1 MTVFNFQLKNAYLCK
16 SLNLVINH
24 PIIILIIMKIKLLP
38 LFAIVALVATACD
51 NTPKPEQPQEPVQ
64 QTTNLSD
71 KYAEYT
77 LTTSIDHLSEG
88 ELEMLGLLFEAADIM
103 DNLFWQENYG
113 DKEELMNRIG
123 DNADIKKLATIAYGP
138 WDGLDGN
145 KPFVEGIGEKPAGAQ
160 FYPADM
166 TEEEWNALDD
176 PNKTSQYTMIVRDD
190 DGNLKCVWYHD
201 YFEQQIKK
209 AASLLDDASEL
220 AGDEEFAEYLRLRA
234 KALRTDDYLES
245 DMQWMDVRNN
255 NIDMVIGP
263 IENYT
268 DARYGIKAS
277 HEAFILVK
285 DQEWTK
291 QLARYAA
298 FVPEL
303 QKQLPVPAEYKKEV
317 PGSDVDLAAYDV
329 VYYAGDCNANS
340 KTIAINLPNDERVQL
355 QRGTR
360 KLQLKNAMQAK
371 FDKILEPI
379 SKELMTPESMEHIKF
394 DAFFA
399 NVMFHETAHGMGIKN
414 TITGK
419 GTVREALGNQY
430 NALEEAKADVLGLY
444 LVTKLAE
451 MGEYT
456 NTTMEDNYTTF
467 MAGIFRSVRFGAASA
482 HGKANMLTFNY
493 FQNEG
498 AFVRNEEGK
507 YAIDFEK
514 MKVAVEKLAG
524 DILKHQG
531 DGDYEATKTWMGEM
545 TVIQPTLQ
553 ADLDKVNAAGIPTDI
568 YFNMGPQ
575 VLLK

>member
-1 MTVFNFQLKNAYLCK
+1 
-16 SLNLVINH
+16 
-24 PIIILIIMKIKLLP
+24 MKIKHLA
-38 LFAIVALVATACD
+38 FVAIVALVATACG
-51 NTPKPEQPQEPVQ
+51 NKTTEQPKEDPVQ
-64 QTTNLSD
+64 QTNLSD

-77 LTTSIDHLSEG
+77 LTTDISHLSDNER
-88 ELEMLGLLFEAADIM
+88 EMLRLLFEAADIM
-103 DNLFWQENYG
+103 DGLFWQENYG
-113 DKEELMNRIG
+113 DNAELIARIG
-123 DNADIKKLATIAYGP
+123 DNPDLIKMATIAYGP

-166 TEEEWNALDD
+166 TEEEWEAFDD
-176 PNKTSQYTMIVRDD
+176 PNKTSQYTMIVRDEN
-190 DGNLKCVWYHD
+190 GALKCVWYHD
-201 YFEQQIKK
+201 YFAEQIKK

-220 AGDEEFAEYLRLRA
+220 AGDEEFAEYLKLRA
-234 KALRTDDYLES
+234 KALRTDDYFES

-291 QLARYAA
+291 QLARYAQ

-303 QKQLPVPAEYKKEV
+303 QKQLPVPEEYKKEV

-371 FDKILEPI
+371 FEKILEPI
-379 SKELMTPESMEHIKF
+379 SEVLMTPESMEHIKF

-498 AFVRNEEGK
+498 AFVRNEDGR

-531 DGDYEATKTWMGEM
+531 DGDYEATKAWMGEM
-545 TVIQPTLQ
+545 SVIKPELQ
-553 ADLDKVNAAGIPTDI
+553 ADLDRVNEAGIPVDI
-568 YFNMGPQ
+568 YYNMGPD

>member
-1 MTVFNFQLKNAYLCK
+1 
-16 SLNLVINH
+16 
-24 PIIILIIMKIKLLP
+24 MKIKHL
-38 LFAIVALVATACD
+38 AIIAVVALVATACG
-51 NTPKPEQPQEPVQ
+51 NKKVEQPQEPVQ
-64 QTTNLSD
+64 EQTTNLSD

-77 LTTSIDHLSEG
+77 LTTDISHLSDNER
-88 ELEMLGLLFEAADIM
+88 EMLRLLFEAADIM
-103 DNLFWQENYG
+103 DGLFWKENYG
-113 DKEELMNRIG
+113 DKEELMARIG
-123 DNADIKKLATIAYGP
+123 DNADLRKLATIAYGP

-145 KPFVEGIGEKPAGAQ
+145 KPFVEGIGLKPAGAQ

-166 TEEEWNALDD
+166 TEEEWNAFDD
-176 PNKTSQYTMIVRDD
+176 PNKTSQYTMIVRDEN
-190 DGNLKCVWYHD
+190 GALKCVWYHD
-201 YFEQQIKK
+201 YFAEQIKK

-255 NIDMVIGP
+255 NVDLVIGP

-277 HEAFILVK
+277 HEAFILIK

-303 QKQLPVPAEYKKEV
+303 QKQLPVPEEYKKEV

-371 FDKILEPI
+371 FDKILAPI
-379 SKELMTPESMEHIKF
+379 SEVLMTPESMEHIKF

-498 AFVRNEEGK
+498 AFVRTEDGR
-507 YAIDFEK
+507 YAIDFDK

-531 DGDYEATKTWMGEM
+531 DGDYEATKAWMGEM
-545 TVIQPTLQ
+545 SVIKPELQ
-553 ADLDKVNAAGIPTDI
+553 ADLDRVNEAGIPVDI
-568 YFNMGPQ
+568 YYNMGPD

>member
-1 MTVFNFQLKNAYLCK
+1 
-16 SLNLVINH
+16 
-24 PIIILIIMKIKLLP
+24 MKIKYL
-38 LFAIVALVATACD
+38 AIIAVVALVATSCD
-51 NTPKPEQPQEPVQ
+51 NKKPEPVQEPVQ
-64 QTTNLSD
+64 EQTHLSD

-77 LTTSIDHLSEG
+77 LTTDISHLSEN
-88 ELEMLGLLFEAADIM
+88 EKQMLPLLFEAADIM
-103 DNLFWQENYG
+103 DGLFWMENYG
-113 DKEELMNRIG
+113 DKDELMAKIG
-123 DNADIKKLATIAYGP
+123 DNADIKKLASIAYGP

-145 KPFVEGIGEKPAGAQ
+145 KPFVEGIGPKPAGAQ

-166 TEEEWNALDD
+166 TEEEWNAFAD
-176 PNKTSQYTMIVRDD
+176 PNKDSQYTMIVRDEN
-190 DGNLKCVWYHD
+190 GALKSIWYHE
-201 YFEQQIKK
+201 YFAEQIEK
-209 AASLLDDASEL
+209 AASLLDRASEL
-220 AGDEEFAEYLRLRA
+220 AGDKEFATYLKLRA

-277 HEAFILVK
+277 HEAFILIK

-298 FVPEL
+298 FVPKL
-303 QKQLPVPAEYKKEV
+303 QKQLPVPAKYKKEV
-317 PGSDVDLAAYDV
+317 PGSDVDLAAYDA

-371 FDKILEPI
+371 FEKILNPI
-379 SKELMTPESMEHIKF
+379 SEVLMTPESMEHIKF

-419 GTVREALGNQY
+419 GTVRSALGNQY
-430 NALEEAKADVLGLY
+430 NAIEEAKADVLGLY

-467 MAGIFRSVRFGAASA
+467 LAGIFHSVRFGAASA
-482 HGKANMLTFNY
+482 HGKANMLEFNY

-498 AFVRNEEGK
+498 AFTRNENGL
-507 YAIDFEK
+507 YAIDFDK

-524 DILKHQG
+524 DILMHQG
-531 DGDYEATKTWMGEM
+531 DGDYEATKAWMSEM
-545 TVIQPTLQ
+545 TVIKPELQ
-553 ADLDKVNAAGIPTDI
+553 ADLDRVNEAGIPVDI
-568 YFNMGPQ
+568 YYNMGPQ

>member
-1 MTVFNFQLKNAYLCK
+1 
-16 SLNLVINH
+16 
-24 PIIILIIMKIKLLP
+24 MKIKHLA
-38 LFAIVALVATACD
+38 FVAIVALVATACG
-51 NTPKPEQPQEPVQ
+51 NKTTEQPKEEPVQ
-64 QTTNLSD
+64 QTNLSD

-77 LTTSIDHLSEG
+77 LTTDISHLSDNER
-88 ELEMLGLLFEAADIM
+88 EMLQLLFEAADIM
-103 DNLFWQENYG
+103 DGLFWQENYG
-113 DKEELMNRIG
+113 DNAELMARIG
-123 DNADIKKLATIAYGP
+123 DNPDLIKLATIAYGP

-145 KPFVEGIGEKPAGAQ
+145 KSFVEGIGPKPAGAQ
-160 FYPADM
+160 FYPVDM
-166 TEEEWNALDD
+166 TDEEWNAFDD
-176 PNKTSQYTMIVRDD
+176 PNKTSQYTMIVRDEN
-190 DGNLKCVWYHD
+190 GALKCVWYHD
-201 YFEQQIKK
+201 YFAEQIKR

-220 AGDEEFAEYLRLRA
+220 AGDEEFSEYLKLRA
-234 KALRTDDYLES
+234 KALRTDEYFES

-268 DARYGIKAS
+268 DARFGIKAA
-277 HEAFILVK
+277 HEAFILIK

-291 QLARYAA
+291 QLARYAQ

-303 QKQLPVPAEYKKEV
+303 QKQLPVPEEYKKEV

-371 FDKILEPI
+371 FEKILDPI
-379 SKELMTPESMEHIKF
+379 AKELMTPESMEHIKF
-394 DAFFA
+394 DVFFA
-399 NVMFHETAHGMGIKN
+399 NVMFHETAHGMGIKE

-419 GTVREALGNQY
+419 GSVRKALGNQY
-430 NALEEAKADVLGLY
+430 SAIEEAKADVLGLY

-498 AFVRNEEGK
+498 AFTRNENGL

-524 DILKHQG
+524 DILKCQG
-531 DGDYEATKTWMGEM
+531 NGDYEAAKAWMGEM
-545 TVIQPTLQ
+545 SVIHPELQ
-553 ADLDKVNAAGIPTDI
+553 ADLDRVNEAGIPVDI
-568 YFNMGPQ
+568 YFNMGPD

>member
-1 MTVFNFQLKNAYLCK
+1 MIIAAALLASACHNA
-16 SLNLVINH
+16 
-24 PIIILIIMKIKLLP
+24 
-38 LFAIVALVATACD
+38 
-51 NTPKPEQPQEPVQ
+51 PKPQPEAKTQPK
-64 QTTNLSD
+64 LID

-77 LTTSIDHLSEG
+77 LTTDISHLSES
-88 ELEMLGLLFEAADIM
+88 EREMLPLLFEAADIM
-103 DNLFWQENYG
+103 EDLFWHENYG
-113 DKEELMNRIG
+113 DKAELMAKISDPDVQRFACI
-123 DNADIKKLATIAYGP
+123 TYGP

-145 KPFVEGIGEKPAGAQ
+145 KPFVEGFGEKPAGAQ
-160 FYPADM
+160 FYPQDM
-166 TEEEWNALDD
+166 TEEEWEAFDD
-176 PNKTSQYTMIVRDD
+176 PDKNSQYTMIVRDE

-201 YFEQQIKK
+201 YFEAQIKK

-234 KALRTDDYLES
+234 KALRTDDYYES
-245 DMQWMDVRNN
+245 DMYWMKVRNN

-277 HEAFILVK
+277 HEAFILIK

-291 QLARYAA
+291 QLARYAQ

-303 QKQLPVPAEYKKEV
+303 QKQLPVPEEYKKEV
-317 PGSDVDLAAYDV
+317 PGSDVDLAAYDA

-371 FDKILEPI
+371 FDKILVPI
-379 SKELMTPESMEHIKF
+379 AKELMTPESMEHIKF

-414 TITGK
+414 TINGK
-419 GTVREALGNQY
+419 GTVHAALGNQY
-430 NALEEAKADVLGLY
+430 NAIEEAKADVLGLF

-451 MGEYT
+451 MGVYT
-456 NTTMEDNYTTF
+456 TTEMIDNYTTF

-493 FQNEG
+493 FQDFG
-498 AFVRNEEGK
+498 AFTRTEDGL
-507 YAIDFEK
+507 YAIDFDV
-514 MKVAVEKLAG
+514 MKEAVEKLAG
-524 DILKHQG
+524 DILISQG
-531 DGDYEATKTWMGEM
+531 NSDYDQVKNWLGTMS
-545 TVIQPTLQ
+545 VIRPELQ
-553 ADLDKVNAAGIPTDI
+553 ADLNRINEAGIPVDI
-568 YFNMGPQ
+568 YYNMGPE
-575 VLLK
+575 VLLGK

>member
-1 MTVFNFQLKNAYLCK
+1 
-16 SLNLVINH
+16 
-24 PIIILIIMKIKLLP
+24 MKIKYL
-38 LFAIVALVATACD
+38 AIVAVVALIAAAC
-51 NTPKPEQPQEPVQ
+51 NNKKPEPVQEPVQ
-64 QTTNLSD
+64 EETTHLSD

-77 LTTSIDHLSEG
+77 LTTDISHLSEN
-88 ELEMLGLLFEAADIM
+88 EREMLPLLFEAADIM
-103 DNLFWQENYG
+103 DGLFWMENYG
-113 DKEELMNRIG
+113 NKDELMAMIG
-123 DNADIKKLATIAYGP
+123 DNADIKKLASIAYGP

-145 KPFVEGIGEKPAGAQ
+145 KPFVEGIGPKPAGAQ

-166 TEEEWNALDD
+166 TEEEWNAFDD
-176 PNKTSQYTMIVRDD
+176 LNKNSQYTVIVRDEN
-190 DGNLKCVWYHD
+190 GALKCVWYHD

-277 HEAFILVK
+277 HEAFILIK

-298 FVPEL
+298 FVPQL
-303 QKQLPVPAEYKKEV
+303 QKQLPVPAKYKKEV

-379 SKELMTPESMEHIKF
+379 AKELMTPESMEHIKF

-399 NVMFHETAHGMGIKN
+399 NVTFHETAHGMGIKN

-419 GTVREALGNQY
+419 GTVRAALSNQY
-430 NALEEAKADVLGLY
+430 NAIEEAKADVLGLY

-498 AFVRNEEGK
+498 AFVRNEDGR

-524 DILKHQG
+524 DILQHQG
-531 DGDYEATKTWMGEM
+531 DGDYEATKAWMSEM
-545 TVIQPTLQ
+545 TVIKPELQ
-553 ADLDKVNAAGIPTDI
+553 ADLDRVNAAGIPTDI
-568 YFNMGPQ
+568 YFNMGPD

>member
-1 MTVFNFQLKNAYLCK
+1 
-16 SLNLVINH
+16 
-24 PIIILIIMKIKLLP
+24 MKIKHL
-38 LFAIVALVATACD
+38 AIIAVVALVATACG
-51 NTPKPEQPQEPVQ
+51 NKKVEQPQEPVQ
-64 QTTNLSD
+64 EQTTNLSD

-77 LTTSIDHLSEG
+77 LTTDISHLSDNER
-88 ELEMLGLLFEAADIM
+88 EMLRLLFEAADIM
-103 DNLFWQENYG
+103 DGLFWKENYG
-113 DKEELMNRIG
+113 DKEELMARIG
-123 DNADIKKLATIAYGP
+123 DNADLCKLATIAYGP

-145 KPFVEGIGEKPAGAQ
+145 KPFVEGIGPKPAGAQ

-166 TEEEWNALDD
+166 TEEEWNAFDD
-176 PNKTSQYTMIVRDD
+176 PNKTSQYTMIVRDEN
-190 DGNLKCVWYHD
+190 GALKCVWYHD
-201 YFEQQIKK
+201 YFAEQIKK

-255 NIDMVIGP
+255 NVDLVIGP

-277 HEAFILVK
+277 HEAFILIK

-303 QKQLPVPAEYKKEV
+303 QKQLPVPEEYKKEV

-371 FDKILEPI
+371 FDKILAPI
-379 SKELMTPESMEHIKF
+379 SEVLMTPESMEHIKF

-498 AFVRNEEGK
+498 AFVRTEDGR
-507 YAIDFEK
+507 YAIDFDK

-531 DGDYEATKTWMGEM
+531 DGDYEVTKAWMGEM
-545 TVIQPTLQ
+545 SVIKPELQ
-553 ADLDKVNAAGIPTDI
+553 ADLDRVNEAGIPVDI
-568 YFNMGPQ
+568 YYNMGPD

>member
-1 MTVFNFQLKNAYLCK
+1 
-16 SLNLVINH
+16 
-24 PIIILIIMKIKLLP
+24 MKIKY
-38 LFAIVALVATACD
+38 FALVAMVAVAFTACD
-51 NTPKPEQPQEPVQ
+51 NKKPEPVQEPVQ
-64 QTTNLSD
+64 EQTHLSD

-77 LTTSIDHLSEG
+77 LTTKIDHLSDNEKQ
-88 ELEMLGLLFEAADIM
+88 MLPLLFEAADIM
-103 DNLFWQENYG
+103 DGLFWNENYG
-113 DKEELMNRIG
+113 DKDELMAKIG

-145 KPFVEGIGEKPAGAQ
+145 KPFVEGIGAKPAGAQ

-166 TEEEWNALDD
+166 TEEEWNAFDD
-176 PNKTSQYTMIVRDD
+176 PNKTSQYTMIVRDEN
-190 DGNLKCVWYHD
+190 GALKCVWYHD
-201 YFEQQIKK
+201 YFAEQIEK
-209 AASLLDDASEL
+209 AASLLDKASEL
-220 AGDEEFAEYLRLRA
+220 AGDKEFATYLKLRA
-234 KALRTDDYLES
+234 QALRTDDYLES

-277 HEAFILVK
+277 HEAFILIK

-291 QLARYAA
+291 QLARYAS
-298 FVPEL
+298 FVPKL
-303 QKQLPVPAEYKKEV
+303 QKQLPVPAQYKKEV

-371 FDKILEPI
+371 FDKILDPI
-379 SKELMTPESMEHIKF
+379 SKELMTSESLEHIKF

-498 AFVRNEEGK
+498 AFVRDEQGK

-524 DILKHQG
+524 DILQHQG
-531 DGDYEATKTWMGEM
+531 NGDYEATKAWMGEM
-545 TVIQPTLQ
+545 TVIKPELQ
-553 ADLDKVNAAGIPTDI
+553 ADLDRVNAAGIPTDI

>member
-1 MTVFNFQLKNAYLCK
+1 
-16 SLNLVINH
+16 
-24 PIIILIIMKIKLLP
+24 MKIKQLTYIAAMALL
-38 LFAIVALVATACD
+38 AVACT
-51 NTPKPEQPQEPVQ
+51 NKPKVVVEEQPQPK
-64 QTTNLSD
+64 LID

-77 LTTSIDHLSEG
+77 LTTDISHLSEN
-88 ELEMLGLLFEAADIM
+88 EKEMLPLLFEAADIM
-103 DNLFWQENYG
+103 EDLFWQENYG
-113 DKEELMNRIG
+113 DKAELMAKIT
-123 DNADIKKLATIAYGP
+123 DPDVQKFACITYGP

-145 KPFVEGIGEKPAGAQ
+145 KPFVEGFGEKPAGAQ
-160 FYPADM
+160 FYPVDM
-166 TEEEWNALDD
+166 TEEEWNAFDD
-176 PNKTSQYTMIVRDD
+176 PNKTSQYTMIVRDEN
-190 DGNLKCVWYHD
+190 GKLKCVWYHE

-234 KALRTDDYLES
+234 IALRTDDYLES
-245 DMQWMDVRNN
+245 DMRWMDVRNN

-277 HEAFILVK
+277 HEAFILIK

-303 QKQLPVPAEYKKEV
+303 QKQLPVPEEYKKEV
-317 PGSDVDLAAYDV
+317 PGSDVDLAAYDA

-360 KLQLKNAMQAK
+360 KLQLKNSMQAK
-371 FDKILEPI
+371 FDKILVPI
-379 SKELMTPESMEHIKF
+379 AQTLMTPESMEHIKF

-419 GTVREALGNQY
+419 GSVHSALGNLY
-430 NALEEAKADVLGLY
+430 NGIEEAKADVLGLY
-444 LVTKLAE
+444 LVTRLAE

-456 NTTMEDNYTTF
+456 TTDLVDNYTTF
-467 MAGIFRSVRFGAASA
+467 LAGIFRSVRFGAASA
-482 HGKANMLTFNY
+482 HGKANMIEFY
-493 FQNEG
+493 YMQEAG
-498 AFVRNEEGK
+498 AFTRNEQGQ

-524 DILKHQG
+524 DILINQG
-531 DGDYEATKTWMGEM
+531 NGDYEATKAWMEERM
-545 TVIQPTLQ
+545 TIKPELQ
-553 ADLDKVNAAGIPTDI
+553 ADLDRVNKAGIPTDI

>member
-1 MTVFNFQLKNAYLCK
+1 
-16 SLNLVINH
+16 
-24 PIIILIIMKIKLLP
+24 MKIKHLLIIAA
-38 LFAIVALVATACD
+38 LAIGATACD
-51 NTPKPEQPQEPVQ
+51 NTPKPEQPQEPAQ
-64 QTTNLSD
+64 PANNLSD

-77 LTTSIDHLSEG
+77 LTTDISHLSDNER
-88 ELEMLGLLFEAADIM
+88 EMLPLLFEAADIM
-103 DNLFWQENYG
+103 DQLFWMENYG
-113 DKEELMNRIG
+113 DKEALMNQIG
-123 DNADIKKLATIAYGP
+123 DNADLKKMASITYGA

-160 FYPADM
+160 FYPIDM
-166 TEEEWNALDD
+166 TEEEWEAFAD
-176 PNKTSQYTMIVRDD
+176 PNKNSQYTMIVRDEE
-190 DGNLKCVWYHD
+190 GNLKCVWYHD

-220 AGDEEFAEYLRLRA
+220 AGDEEFATYLALRA

-255 NIDMVIGP
+255 NVDLVIGP

-277 HEAFILVK
+277 HEAFILIK

-298 FVPEL
+298 YVPEL
-303 QKQLPVPAEYKKEV
+303 QKQLPVPDEYKKEV
-317 PGSDVDLAAYDV
+317 PGADLDLAAYDA

-355 QRGTR
+355 ERGTR
-360 KLQLKNAMQAK
+360 KLQLKNSMQAK
-371 FDKILEPI
+371 FDKILVPI
-379 SKELMTPESMEHIKF
+379 ANELMTPESMEHIKF

-419 GTVREALGNQY
+419 GTVREALANQY
-430 NALEEAKADVLGLY
+430 SAIEEAKADVLGLY

-451 MGEYT
+451 MGVYT

-498 AFVRNEEGK
+498 AFVRNDEGK

-524 DILKHQG
+524 DILQCQG
-531 DGDYEATKTWMGEM
+531 NGDYEAAKAWMAEM
-545 TVIQPTLQ
+545 SVIKPELQ
-553 ADLDKVNAAGIPTDI
+553 ADLDRVNEAGIPTDI

>member
-1 MTVFNFQLKNAYLCK
+1 MN
-16 SLNLVINH
+16 
-24 PIIILIIMKIKLLP
+24 IKH
-38 LFAIVALVATACD
+38 FAIVAAVALVTTACG
-51 NTPKPEQPQEPVQ
+51 NKKAEQPVQ
-64 QTTNLSD
+64 QETHQSD

-77 LTTSIDHLSEG
+77 LTTDISHLSDNEK
-88 ELEMLGLLFEAADIM
+88 EMLSLLFEAADIM
-103 DNLFWQENYG
+103 DGLFWRENYG
-113 DKEELMNRIG
+113 DKEQLMEMIG

-145 KPFVEGIGEKPAGAQ
+145 KPFVEGIGPKPAGAQ

-176 PNKTSQYTMIVRDD
+176 PNKNSQYTMIVRDE
-190 DGNLKCVWYHD
+190 DGALKCVWYHD
-201 YFEQQIKK
+201 YFEQEIKR

-234 KALRTDDYLES
+234 KALRTDDYFES

-277 HEAFILVK
+277 HEAFILIK

-291 QLARYAA
+291 QLACYAA
-298 FVPEL
+298 YVPEL
-303 QKQLPVPAEYKKEV
+303 QKQLPVPEEYKKEV
-317 PGSDVDLAAYDV
+317 PGSDVDLAAYDA

-360 KLQLKNAMQAK
+360 KLQLKNSMQAK
-371 FDKILEPI
+371 FDEILEPI
-379 SKELMTPESMEHIKF
+379 AQELMTPESMEHIKF

-419 GTVREALGNQY
+419 GTVHSALGNQY
-430 NALEEAKADVLGLY
+430 NAIEEAKADVLGLY

-451 MGEYT
+451 MGVYT
-456 NTTMEDNYTTF
+456 TTTMEDNYTTF

-482 HGKANMLTFNY
+482 HGKANMLTFNF
-493 FQNEG
+493 FQDYG
-498 AFVRNEEGK
+498 AFTRTEDGL
-507 YAIDFEK
+507 YAIDFEE
-514 MKVAVEKLAG
+514 MKKAVEMLAG
-524 DILKHQG
+524 EILMKQG
-531 DGDYEATKTWMGEM
+531 NGDYDEVKQWLDVMS
-545 TVIQPTLQ
+545 VIRPELQ
-553 ADLDKVNAAGIPTDI
+553 SDLDRVNAAGIPTDI

>member
-1 MTVFNFQLKNAYLCK
+1 
-16 SLNLVINH
+16 
-24 PIIILIIMKIKLLP
+24 MKIKYL
-38 LFAIVALVATACD
+38 AIVAAVALVAAACD
-51 NTPKPEQPQEPVQ
+51 NKKPEPVQ
-64 QTTNLSD
+64 QPVQEQTTHLSD

-77 LTTSIDHLSEG
+77 LTTDISHLSDNER
-88 ELEMLGLLFEAADIM
+88 EMLQLLFEAADIM
-103 DNLFWQENYG
+103 DGLFWNENYG
-113 DKEELMNRIG
+113 DKDELMARIG
-123 DNADIKKLATIAYGP
+123 DNADIRKLAAIAYGP

-145 KPFVEGIGEKPAGAQ
+145 KPFVEGVGPKPTGAQ
-160 FYPADM
+160 FYPSDM
-166 TEEEWNALDD
+166 TEEEWTAFDD
-176 PNKTSQYTMIVRDD
+176 PNKTSQYTMIVRDEN
-190 DGNLKCVWYHD
+190 GNLKCVWYHD

-234 KALRTDDYLES
+234 KALRTDEYFES

-255 NIDMVIGP
+255 NVDLVIGP

-291 QLARYAA
+291 QLARYAS
-298 FVPEL
+298 FVPAL

-371 FDKILEPI
+371 FDKILDPI
-379 SKELMTPESMEHIKF
+379 SKELMTPESLEHIKF

-419 GTVREALGNQY
+419 STVREALGNQY

-498 AFVRNEEGK
+498 AFVRDEQGK

-524 DILKHQG
+524 DILQHQG
-531 DGDYEATKTWMGEM
+531 NGDYEATKAWMGEM
-545 TVIQPTLQ
+545 TVIKPELQ
-553 ADLDKVNAAGIPTDI
+553 ADLDRVNEAGIPTDI

>member
-1 MTVFNFQLKNAYLCK
+1 M
-16 SLNLVINH
+16 
-24 PIIILIIMKIKLLP
+24 
-38 LFAIVALVATACD
+38 VAVGC
-51 NTPKPEQPQEPVQ
+51 NTNKPTEPVQ
-64 QTTNLSD
+64 EEKTPQLAD

-77 LTTSIDHLSEG
+77 LTTDISHLSDNEK
-88 ELEMLGLLFEAADIM
+88 EMLPLLFEAADIM
-103 DNLFWQENYG
+103 DGLFWLENYG
-113 DKEELMNRIG
+113 DKDALMAQLTPEQQRMAMI
-123 DNADIKKLATIAYGP
+123 TYGP

-145 KPFVEGIGEKPAGAQ
+145 KSFVESIGAKPAGAQ
-160 FYPADM
+160 FYPIDM
-166 TEEEWNALDD
+166 TEEEWNAFSD
-176 PNKTSQYTMIVRDD
+176 PDKNSQYTMIVRDEN
-190 DGNLKCVWYHD
+190 GALKCVWYHD

-209 AASLLDDASEL
+209 AASLLEDASEL
-220 AGDEEFAEYLRLRA
+220 AGDEEFGEYLKLRA

-255 NIDMVIGP
+255 NIDMVVGP

-277 HEAFILVK
+277 HEAFILIK

-291 QLARYAA
+291 QLARYAQ

-317 PGSDVDLAAYDV
+317 PGADVDLAAYDV

-340 KTIAINLPNDERVQL
+340 KTIAINLPNDPRVQL
-355 QRGTR
+355 ERGTR

-371 FDKILEPI
+371 FDKILLPI
-379 SKELMTPESMEHIKF
+379 SEMLMTPESMEHIKF
-394 DAFFA
+394 DAFFS

-419 GTVREALGNQY
+419 GGVKEALGNQY
-430 NALEEAKADVLGLY
+430 NAIEEAKADVLGLY

-456 NTTMEDNYTTF
+456 TTTMEDNYTTF

-498 AFVRNEEGK
+498 AFVRNEDGR

-524 DILKHQG
+524 DILQHQG
-531 DGDYEATKTWMGEM
+531 NGDYEATKAWMGEQC
-545 TVIQPTLQ
+545 VIRPELQ
-553 ADLDKVNAAGIPTDI
+553 ADLDRVNAAGIPVDI
-568 YFNMGPQ
+568 VYNMGPK
-575 VLLK
+575 VLLGE

>member
-1 MTVFNFQLKNAYLCK
+1 
-16 SLNLVINH
+16 
-24 PIIILIIMKIKLLP
+24 MKIKHLA
-38 LFAIVALVATACD
+38 FVAVVALVATACG
-51 NTPKPEQPQEPVQ
+51 NKTTEQPKEEPVQ
-64 QTTNLSD
+64 QTNLSD

-77 LTTSIDHLSEG
+77 LTTDISHLSDNER
-88 ELEMLGLLFEAADIM
+88 EMLRLLFEAADIM
-103 DNLFWQENYG
+103 DGLFWQENYG
-113 DKEELMNRIG
+113 DNAELIARIG
-123 DNADIKKLATIAYGP
+123 DNPDLIKMATIAYGP

-166 TEEEWNALDD
+166 TEEEWEAFND
-176 PNKTSQYTMIVRDD
+176 PNKTSQYTMIVRDEN
-190 DGNLKCVWYHD
+190 GALKCVWYHD
-201 YFEQQIKK
+201 YFAEQIKK

-220 AGDEEFAEYLRLRA
+220 AGDEEFAEYLKLRA
-234 KALRTDDYLES
+234 KALRTDDYFES

-291 QLARYAA
+291 QLARYAQ

-303 QKQLPVPAEYKKEV
+303 QKQLPVPEEYKKEV

-371 FDKILEPI
+371 FEKILEPI
-379 SKELMTPESMEHIKF
+379 SEVLMTPESMEHIKF

-498 AFVRNEEGK
+498 AFVRNEDGR

-531 DGDYEATKTWMGEM
+531 DGDYEATKAWMGEM
-545 TVIQPTLQ
+545 SVIKPELQ
-553 ADLDKVNAAGIPTDI
+553 ADLDRVNEAGIPVDI
-568 YFNMGPQ
+568 YYNMGPD

>member
-1 MTVFNFQLKNAYLCK
+1 
-16 SLNLVINH
+16 
-24 PIIILIIMKIKLLP
+24 MKIKYL
-38 LFAIVALVATACD
+38 AIIAVVALVATSCD
-51 NTPKPEQPQEPVQ
+51 NKKPEPVQEPVQ
-64 QTTNLSD
+64 EETTHLSD

-77 LTTSIDHLSEG
+77 LTTDISHLSDNEK
-88 ELEMLGLLFEAADIM
+88 EMLQLLFEAADIM
-103 DNLFWQENYG
+103 DGLFWRENYG
-113 DKEELMNRIG
+113 DKDELMAKIG
-123 DNADIKKLATIAYGP
+123 GNADIKKLATIAYGP

-145 KPFVEGIGEKPAGAQ
+145 KPFVEGIGPKPAGAQ
-160 FYPADM
+160 FYPVDM

-176 PNKTSQYTMIVRDD
+176 PNKTSQYTVIVRDEN
-190 DGNLKCVWYHD
+190 GALKCVWYHD
-201 YFEQQIKK
+201 YFAEQIKK

-255 NIDMVIGP
+255 NVDMVIGP

-277 HEAFILVK
+277 HEAFILIK

-298 FVPEL
+298 YVPEL
-303 QKQLPVPAEYKKEV
+303 QKQLPVPEKYKKEV
-317 PGSDVDLAAYDV
+317 PGSDVDLAAYDA

-360 KLQLKNAMQAK
+360 KLQLKNSMQAK

-379 SKELMTPESMEHIKF
+379 AKELMTPESMENIKF

-444 LVTKLAE
+444 LVTKLSE
-451 MGEYT
+451 MGVYT

-498 AFVRNEEGK
+498 AFVRNEEGR

-524 DILKHQG
+524 DILMHQG
-531 DGDYEATKTWMGEM
+531 NGDYEATKAWMGEM
-545 TVIQPTLQ
+545 SVIKPELQ
-553 ADLDKVNAAGIPTDI
+553 ADLDRVNAAGIPTDI

>member
-1 MTVFNFQLKNAYLCK
+1 
-16 SLNLVINH
+16 
-24 PIIILIIMKIKLLP
+24 MKIKYL
-38 LFAIVALVATACD
+38 AIIAVVALVATSCD
-51 NTPKPEQPQEPVQ
+51 NKKPEPVQEPVQ
-64 QTTNLSD
+64 EEETTHLSD

-77 LTTSIDHLSEG
+77 LTTDISHLSDNEK
-88 ELEMLGLLFEAADIM
+88 EMLSLLFEAADIM
-103 DNLFWQENYG
+103 DGLFWRENYG
-113 DKEELMNRIG
+113 DKDELMAKIG

-145 KPFVEGIGEKPAGAQ
+145 KPFVEGIGPKPAGAQ

-166 TEEEWNALDD
+166 TEEEWNAFDD
-176 PNKTSQYTMIVRDD
+176 PNKDSQYTMIVRDEN
-190 DGNLKCVWYHD
+190 GALKCVWYHD

-263 IENYT
+263 IEYYT

-277 HEAFILVK
+277 HEAFILIK

-298 FVPEL
+298 FVPQL
-303 QKQLPVPAEYKKEV
+303 QKQLPVPAQYKKEV

-329 VYYAGDCNANS
+329 VYYTGDCNANS

-379 SKELMTPESMEHIKF
+379 AKELMTPESMEHIKF

-419 GTVREALGNQY
+419 GTVRAALSNQY
-430 NALEEAKADVLGLY
+430 NAIEEAKADVLGLY

-498 AFVRNEEGK
+498 AFVRNEDGR

-531 DGDYEATKTWMGEM
+531 NGDYEATKAWMSEM
-545 TVIQPTLQ
+545 SVIKPELQ
-553 ADLDKVNAAGIPTDI
+553 ADLDRVNAAGIPTDI

>member
-1 MTVFNFQLKNAYLCK
+1 
-16 SLNLVINH
+16 
-24 PIIILIIMKIKLLP
+24 MKIKHLT
-38 LFAIVALVATACD
+38 FVAVLALIASACS
-51 NTPKPEQPQEPVQ
+51 NAPKQPVEQQPQPK
-64 QTTNLSD
+64 LID

-77 LTTSIDHLSEG
+77 LTSDISHLSEN
-88 ELEMLGLLFEAADIM
+88 EKEMLPLLFEAADIM
-103 DNLFWQENYG
+103 DQLFWMENYG
-113 DKEELMNRIG
+113 DKEELMAKISDPDVKRFACI
-123 DNADIKKLATIAYGP
+123 TYGP
-138 WDGLDGN
+138 WDGLNGN
-145 KPFVEGIGEKPAGAQ
+145 SSFVEGIGEKPAGAR
-160 FYPADM
+160 FYPEDM
-166 TEEEWNALDD
+166 TEEEWNAFDD
-176 PNKTSQYTMIVRDD
+176 PNKTSQYTMVVRDEN
-190 DGNLKCVWYHD
+190 GALKCVWYHD
-201 YFEQQIKK
+201 YFKTQIEK

-220 AGDEEFAEYLRLRA
+220 AGDEEFATYLALRA

-245 DMQWMDVRNN
+245 DMRWMDVRNN
-255 NIDMVIGP
+255 NVDMVIGP

-277 HEAFILVK
+277 HEAFILIK

-303 QKQLPVPAEYKKEV
+303 QKQLPVPDEYKKEV

-355 QRGTR
+355 ERGTR
-360 KLQLKNAMQAK
+360 KLQLKNAMAAK
-371 FDKILEPI
+371 FEKILMPL
-379 SKELMTPESMEHIKF
+379 SGVLMTPESMDHIKF

-419 GTVREALGNQY
+419 GSVHSALGNQY
-430 NALEEAKADVLGLY
+430 NAIEEAKADVLGLY

-456 NTTMEDNYTTF
+456 TTELVDNYTTF
-467 MAGIFRSVRFGAASA
+467 LAGIFRSVRFGAASA
-482 HGKANMLTFNY
+482 HGKANMLEFNY
-493 FQNEG
+493 MQREG
-498 AFVRNEEGK
+498 AFTRNENGQ

-524 DILKHQG
+524 DILMCQG
-531 DGDYEATKTWMGEM
+531 NGDYEAAKAWMGEM
-545 TVIQPTLQ
+545 SVIKPELQ
-553 ADLDKVNAAGIPTDI
+553 SDLDRVNNAHIPVDI
-568 YFNMGPQ
+568 YNNMGPQ
-575 VLLK
+575 VLMKN

>member
-1 MTVFNFQLKNAYLCK
+1 
-16 SLNLVINH
+16 
-24 PIIILIIMKIKLLP
+24 MKIKHLT
-38 LFAIVALVATACD
+38 FVAVLALIASACS
-51 NTPKPEQPQEPVQ
+51 NAPKQPVEQQPQPK
-64 QTTNLSD
+64 LID

-77 LTTSIDHLSEG
+77 LTSDISHLSEN
-88 ELEMLGLLFEAADIM
+88 EKEMLPLLFEAADIM
-103 DNLFWQENYG
+103 DQLFWMENYG
-113 DKEELMNRIG
+113 DKEELMAKISDPDVKRFACI
-123 DNADIKKLATIAYGP
+123 TYGP
-138 WDGLDGN
+138 WDGLNGN
-145 KPFVEGIGEKPAGAQ
+145 SSFVEGIGEKPAGAR
-160 FYPADM
+160 FYPEDM
-166 TEEEWNALDD
+166 TEEEWNAFDD
-176 PNKTSQYTMIVRDD
+176 PNKTSQYTMVVRDEN
-190 DGNLKCVWYHD
+190 GALKCVWYHD
-201 YFEQQIKK
+201 YFKTQIEK

-220 AGDEEFAEYLRLRA
+220 AGDEEFATYLALRA

-245 DMQWMDVRNN
+245 DMRWMDVRNN
-255 NIDMVIGP
+255 NVDMVIGP

-277 HEAFILVK
+277 HEAFILIK

-303 QKQLPVPAEYKKEV
+303 QKQLPVPDEYKKEV

-355 QRGTR
+355 ERGTR
-360 KLQLKNAMQAK
+360 KLQLKNAMAAK
-371 FDKILEPI
+371 FEKILMPL
-379 SKELMTPESMEHIKF
+379 SGVLMTPESMDHIKF

-419 GTVREALGNQY
+419 GSVHSALGNQY
-430 NALEEAKADVLGLY
+430 NAIEEAKADVLGLY

-456 NTTMEDNYTTF
+456 TTELVDNYTTF
-467 MAGIFRSVRFGAASA
+467 LAGIFRSVRFGAASA
-482 HGKANMLTFNY
+482 HGKANMLEFNY
-493 FQNEG
+493 MQREG
-498 AFVRNEEGK
+498 AFTRNENGQ

-524 DILKHQG
+524 DILMCQG
-531 DGDYEATKTWMGEM
+531 NGDYEAAKAWMGEM
-545 TVIQPTLQ
+545 SVIKPELQ
-553 ADLDKVNAAGIPTDI
+553 SDLDRVNNAHIPVDI
-568 YFNMGPQ
+568 YYNMGSQ
-575 VLLK
+575 VLMKN

>member
-1 MTVFNFQLKNAYLCK
+1 
-16 SLNLVINH
+16 
-24 PIIILIIMKIKLLP
+24 MKIKHLT
-38 LFAIVALVATACD
+38 IVAAVAVMATACA
-51 NTPKPEQPQEPVQ
+51 NKPKSEEQPQPK
-64 QTTNLSD
+64 LID

-77 LTTSIDHLSEG
+77 LTTDISHLSEN
-88 ELEMLGLLFEAADIM
+88 EKEMLPLLFEAADIM
-103 DNLFWQENYG
+103 EDLFWHENYG
-113 DKEELMNRIG
+113 DKEELMARIS
-123 DNADIKKLATIAYGP
+123 DPDVQRFACITYGP

-145 KPFVEGIGEKPAGAQ
+145 KPFVDGFGAKPAGAQ
-160 FYPADM
+160 FYPQDM
-166 TEEEWNALDD
+166 TEEEWEAFDD
-176 PNKTSQYTMIVRDD
+176 PNKNSQYTMIVRDEN
-190 DGNLKCVWYHD
+190 GNLKCVWYHD
-201 YFEQQIKK
+201 YFAEQIKK

-234 KALRTDDYLES
+234 KALRTDEYFES

-268 DARYGIKAS
+268 DARYGIKSS
-277 HEAFILVK
+277 HEAFILIK

-291 QLARYAA
+291 QLARYAQ

-303 QKQLPVPAEYKKEV
+303 QKQLPVPEEYKKEV
-317 PGSDVDLAAYDV
+317 PGADADLAAYDV

-355 QRGTR
+355 EKGTR

-371 FDKILEPI
+371 FDKILVPI
-379 SKELMTPESMEHIKF
+379 AQTLMTPESMEHIKF

-414 TITGK
+414 TITDK

-430 NALEEAKADVLGLY
+430 SALEEAKADVLGLY

-456 NTTMEDNYTTF
+456 TTEMIDNYTTF

-493 FQNEG
+493 FQDYG
-498 AFVRNEEGK
+498 AFTRTEDGH
-507 YAIDFEK
+507 YAIDFDE
-514 MKVAVEKLAG
+514 MKKAVEQLAG
-524 DILKHQG
+524 DILITQGNGDYDEVKQWLDVMSVIRPELQG
-531 DGDYEATKTWMGEM
+531 DLNRINEAG
-545 TVIQPTLQ
+545 VP
-553 ADLDKVNAAGIPTDI
+553 VDI
-568 YFNMGPQ
+568 YFNMGPD
-575 VLLK
+575 VLLKK

>member
-1 MTVFNFQLKNAYLCK
+1 MKVKYLA
-16 SLNLVINH
+16 
-24 PIIILIIMKIKLLP
+24 II
-38 LFAIVALVATACD
+38 AVVALVVTAC
-51 NTPKPEQPQEPVQ
+51 NNKKPEPVQEPVQ
-64 QTTNLSD
+64 EETTHLSD
-71 KYAEYT
+71 KYAQYT
-77 LTTSIDHLSEG
+77 LTTDISHLSEN
-88 ELEMLGLLFEAADIM
+88 EREMLPLLFEAADIM
-103 DNLFWQENYG
+103 DGLFWRENYG
-113 DKEELMNRIG
+113 DKDELMAKIG
-123 DNADIKKLATIAYGP
+123 NNADIKKLATIAYGP

-145 KPFVEGIGEKPAGAQ
+145 KSFVEGIGEKPAGAQ

-166 TEEEWNALDD
+166 TEEEWNAFDD
-176 PNKTSQYTMIVRDD
+176 PNKTSQYTMIVRDEN
-190 DGNLKCVWYHD
+190 GALKCVWYHD

-255 NIDMVIGP
+255 KIDMVIGP

-268 DARYGIKAS
+268 DARFGIKAS
-277 HEAFILVK
+277 HEAFILIK

-298 FVPEL
+298 YVPQL
-303 QKQLPVPAEYKKEV
+303 QKQLPVPAKYKKEV

-360 KLQLKNAMQAK
+360 KLQLKNAMAAK
-371 FDKILEPI
+371 FEKILVPI
-379 SKELMTPESMEHIKF
+379 SEVLMTPESMEHIKF

-419 GTVREALGNQY
+419 GTVRQALSNQY

-444 LVTKLAE
+444 LVTKLSE
-451 MGEYT
+451 MGVYT

-498 AFVRNEEGK
+498 AFVRNEDGR
-507 YAIDFEK
+507 YAIDFDK
-514 MKVAVEKLAG
+514 MKAAVEKLAG
-524 DILKHQG
+524 DILMHQG
-531 DGDYEATKTWMGEM
+531 DGDYEATKAWMGEM
-545 TVIQPTLQ
+545 SVIKPELQ
-553 ADLDKVNAAGIPTDI
+553 ADLDRVNAAGIPTDI
-568 YFNMGPQ
+568 YFEMGPQ

>member
-1 MTVFNFQLKNAYLCK
+1 
-16 SLNLVINH
+16 
-24 PIIILIIMKIKLLP
+24 MKIKYL
-38 LFAIVALVATACD
+38 AIIAAVAVVATACG
-51 NTPKPEQPQEPVQ
+51 NKKTEQPVEPVQ
-64 QTTNLSD
+64 EQTTNLSD

-77 LTTSIDHLSEG
+77 LTSDISHLSEN
-88 ELEMLGLLFEAADIM
+88 EREMLSLLFEAADIM
-103 DNLFWQENYG
+103 DNLFWMENYG

-123 DNADIKKLATIAYGP
+123 DNADLRKMASITYGA

-160 FYPADM
+160 FYPVDM
-166 TEEEWNALDD
+166 TEEEWNAFDD
-176 PNKTSQYTMIVRDD
+176 PDKTSQYTMIVRDEN
-190 DGNLKCVWYHD
+190 GALKCVWYHD

-245 DMQWMDVRNN
+245 DMRWMDVRNN

-277 HEAFILVK
+277 HEAFILIK

-291 QLARYAA
+291 QLSRYAA

-303 QKQLPVPAEYKKEV
+303 QKQLPVPDEYKKEV
-317 PGSDVDLAAYDV
+317 PGSDVDLAAYDA

-379 SKELMTPESMEHIKF
+379 AKELMTPESMEHIKF

-419 GTVREALGNQY
+419 GSVHSALGNQY
-430 NALEEAKADVLGLY
+430 NAIEEAKADVLGLY

-498 AFVRNEEGK
+498 AFTRDENGR
-507 YAIDFEK
+507 YAIDFDK

-524 DILKHQG
+524 DILKCQG
-531 DGDYEATKTWMGEM
+531 NGDYDAAKAWLGEM
-545 TVIQPTLQ
+545 SVIRPELQ
-553 ADLDKVNAAGIPTDI
+553 ADLDRVNEAGIPVDI
-568 YFNMGPQ
+568 YYNMGPD

>member
-1 MTVFNFQLKNAYLCK
+1 
-16 SLNLVINH
+16 
-24 PIIILIIMKIKLLP
+24 MKIKYLP
-38 LFAIVALVATACD
+38 IIAVVALVLTSCD
-51 NTPKPEQPQEPVQ
+51 NKNVEQPEEPVQ
-64 QTTNLSD
+64 AQNLSD

-77 LTTSIDHLSEG
+77 LTTNISHLSEN
-88 ELEMLGLLFEAADIM
+88 EKEMLPLLFEAADIM
-103 DNLFWQENYG
+103 DNLFWCENYG
-113 DKEELMNRIG
+113 DKEALMAQIG
-123 DNADIKKLATIAYGP
+123 DNEDLKKMASIAYGP
-138 WDGLDGN
+138 WDGLNGN
-145 KPFVEGIGEKPAGAQ
+145 KSFVEGVGEKPAGAQ
-160 FYPADM
+160 FYPIDM
-166 TEEEWNALDD
+166 TEEEWNAFDD
-176 PNKTSQYTMIVRDD
+176 PNKTSQYTMIVRDEN
-190 DGNLKCVWYHD
+190 GALKCVWYHD
-201 YFEQQIKK
+201 YFAEQIKK

-268 DARYGIKAS
+268 DARFGIKAS

-303 QKQLPVPAEYKKEV
+303 QKQLPVPEEYKKEV

-379 SKELMTPESMEHIKF
+379 AKELMTPESMEHIKF

-419 GTVREALGNQY
+419 GTVHSALGNQY
-430 NALEEAKADVLGLY
+430 NAIEEAKADVLGLY

-451 MGEYT
+451 MGVYT

-498 AFVRNEEGK
+498 AFVRNEEGH

-531 DGDYEATKTWMGEM
+531 DGDYEATKAWMGENC
-545 TVIQPTLQ
+545 VIRPELQ
-553 ADLDKVNAAGIPTDI
+553 ADLDRVNAAGIPTDI

>member
-1 MTVFNFQLKNAYLCK
+1 
-16 SLNLVINH
+16 
-24 PIIILIIMKIKLLP
+24 MKIKYL
-38 LFAIVALVATACD
+38 AIIAVVALVATSCD
-51 NTPKPEQPQEPVQ
+51 NKKPEPVQEPVQ
-64 QTTNLSD
+64 EEETTHLSD

-77 LTTSIDHLSEG
+77 LTTDISHLSDNEK
-88 ELEMLGLLFEAADIM
+88 EMLSLLFEAADIM
-103 DNLFWQENYG
+103 DGLFWRENYG
-113 DKEELMNRIG
+113 DKDELMAKIG

-145 KPFVEGIGEKPAGAQ
+145 KPFVEGIGPKPAGAQ

-166 TEEEWNALDD
+166 TEEEWNAFDD
-176 PNKTSQYTMIVRDD
+176 PNKDSQYTMIVRDEN
-190 DGNLKCVWYHD
+190 GALKCVWYHD

-263 IENYT
+263 IEYYT

-277 HEAFILVK
+277 HEAFILIK

-298 FVPEL
+298 FVPQL
-303 QKQLPVPAEYKKEV
+303 QKQLPVPAQYKKEV

-379 SKELMTPESMEHIKF
+379 AKELMTPESMEHIKF

-419 GTVREALGNQY
+419 GTVRAALSNQY
-430 NALEEAKADVLGLY
+430 NAIEEAKADVLGLY

-498 AFVRNEEGK
+498 AFVRNEDGR

-531 DGDYEATKTWMGEM
+531 NGDYEATKAWMSEM
-545 TVIQPTLQ
+545 SVIKPELQ
-553 ADLDKVNAAGIPTDI
+553 ADLDRVNAAGIPTDI

>member
-1 MTVFNFQLKNAYLCK
+1 MK
-16 SLNLVINH
+16 INH
-24 PIIILIIMKIKLLP
+24 LVY
-38 LFAIVALVATACD
+38 FAAVALMATACT
-51 NTPKPEQPQEPVQ
+51 NKNQPVEQPQSK
-64 QTTNLSD
+64 LID

-77 LTTSIDHLSEG
+77 LTTDISHLSEN
-88 ELEMLGLLFEAADIM
+88 EKEMLPLLFEAADIM

-113 DKEELMNRIG
+113 DKEELMARIS
-123 DNADIKKLATIAYGP
+123 DPDDQKFACITYGP
-138 WDGLDGN
+138 WDGLNDN
-145 KPFVEGIGEKPAGAQ
+145 KPFVEGIGEKPAGAR
-160 FYPADM
+160 FYPEDM
-166 TEEEWNALDD
+166 TEEEWEAFDD
-176 PNKTSQYTMIVRDD
+176 PDKNSQYTMIVRDEN
-190 DGNLKCVWYHD
+190 GSLKCVWYHD
-201 YFEQQIKK
+201 YFAEQIRK

-234 KALRTDDYLES
+234 MALRSDDYFES
-245 DMQWMDVRNN
+245 DMRWMDVHNN
-255 NIDMVIGP
+255 NIDMVVGP

-277 HEAFILVK
+277 HEAFILIK

-303 QKQLPVPAEYKKEV
+303 QKQLPVPEDYKREV
-317 PGSDVDLAAYDV
+317 PGSDVDLAAYDA
-329 VYYAGDCNANS
+329 VYYAGDCNANG

-371 FDKILEPI
+371 FDKILLPI
-379 SKELMTPESMEHIKF
+379 SEVLMTPESKDHIKF

-419 GTVREALGNQY
+419 GTVHSALGNQY
-430 NALEEAKADVLGLY
+430 NAIEEAKADVLGLF
-444 LVTKLAE
+444 LITKLAE

-456 NTTMEDNYTTF
+456 TTELIDNYTTF

-498 AFVRNEEGK
+498 AFTRNEQGL
-507 YAIDFEK
+507 YAIDFDK
-514 MKVAVEKLAG
+514 MKMAVEKLAS
-524 DILKHQG
+524 DILIHQG
-531 DGDYEATKTWMGEM
+531 DGDYEAVKAWIGELS
-545 TVIQPTLQ
+545 VIHPELQ
-553 ADLDKVNAAGIPTDI
+553 ADLDKVNEAGIPVDI
-568 YFNMGPQ
+568 YYNMGPE
-575 VLLK
+575 VLLKK